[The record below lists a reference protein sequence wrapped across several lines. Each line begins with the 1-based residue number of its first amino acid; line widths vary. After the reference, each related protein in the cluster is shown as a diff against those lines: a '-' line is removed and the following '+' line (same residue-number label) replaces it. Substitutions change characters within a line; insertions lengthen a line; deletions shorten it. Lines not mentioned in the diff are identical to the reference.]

1 MRSLIPRTLFGR
13 SLLLLAGIIV
23 FTEIVTV
30 LIFFFGVQRPRL
42 QRAAEVAALQIN
54 MARQTMHK
62 LDAAGRREFVQAL
75 TAIPGTQIKEMPK
88 ASSNALPREVIV
100 RAFVERLR
108 DRVTNR
114 DELVWDES
122 TQTMYV
128 QLPADETGKISA
140 LAISPEGV
148 YVDTIR
154 ATLAV
159 AAFCAL
165 VCLLGAY
172 FIQRR
177 LNRPLDQLAHA
188 AELIGQGREPPPM
201 MENAPEEIRQVS
213 TRITAMAQN
222 LAKLSEERTLMLAGV
237 SHDLRTPLAK
247 MRLSIEMLQPSADA
261 ELTVSLAKS
270 VSEMELIIHQFIEF
284 ARTGQ
289 DETPSYCDIAA
300 LVREVAASAVVP
312 AGHPPIE
319 IVLDALPR
327 CMVRPIAI
335 KRALGNL
342 INNAMHY
349 STGGLNSNVTV
360 SAGIDRDKLH
370 LVVLDRGPGLSK
382 EDQARVRKPFA
393 RKSHARSGQSRAGLG
408 LAIVER
414 AAQLH
419 DGELVLSARDGGG
432 LAASLVLPLRTNPE
446 TKNGAAQL

>member
-13 SLLLLAGIIV
+13 SLLLLAALIV

-30 LIFFFGVQRPRL
+30 LIFFFGVQRPRI

-54 MARQTMHK
+54 MARQTMQK
-62 LDAAGRREFVQAL
+62 LDAASRREFMQGL
-75 TAIPGTQIKEMPK
+75 TAIPGTQITEMPK
-88 ASSNALPREVIV
+88 VNSNAMPRDAIV
-100 RAFVERLR
+100 KAFVQRMR
-108 DRVTNR
+108 DRVTNK

-122 TQTMYV
+122 TQTMYL
-128 QLPADETGKISA
+128 QFAIDENGKVNA

-154 ATLAV
+154 ATLVVAV
-159 AAFCAL
+159 FCAL

-188 AELIGQGREPPPM
+188 AELLGQGREPPPM
-201 MENAPEEIRQVS
+201 TKHAPEEIRQVS
-213 TRITAMAQN
+213 ARITTMAQN

-261 ELTVSLAKS
+261 ELTASLAKS
-270 VSEMELIIHQFIEF
+270 VGEMESIIHQFIEF

-289 DETPSYCDIAA
+289 DETPSYYDIGA
-300 LVREVAASAVVP
+300 LVREVAANAVLP
-312 AGHPPIE
+312 AGHPPIN

-342 INNAMHY
+342 INNGLHY
-349 STGGLNSNVTV
+349 GRGRTESDITV
-360 SAGIDRDKLH
+360 SAGIDRNKLH
-370 LVVLDRGPGLSK
+370 LVVLDRGPGLSE
-382 EDQARVRKPFA
+382 EDQSRVRKPFA

-414 AAQLH
+414 VAQLH
-419 DGELVLSARDGGG
+419 DGELVLSAREGGG
-432 LAASLVLPLRTNPE
+432 LVAALVLPLWTDRE
-446 TKNGAAQL
+446 AKVSF

>member
-13 SLLLLAGIIV
+13 SLLLLAAIIV

-30 LIFFFGVQRPRL
+30 LIFFFGVQRPRI
-42 QRAAEVAALQIN
+42 QRAAEVVALQIN
-54 MARQTMHK
+54 MARQTMQK
-62 LDAAGRREFVQAL
+62 LDAASRREFLQGL
-75 TAIPGTQIKEMPK
+75 TAIPGAQITDMPK
-88 ASSNALPREVIV
+88 ANGNALPREVIV
-100 RAFVERLR
+100 KAFVQRLR
-108 DRVTNR
+108 DRVANKN
-114 DELVWDES
+114 ELVWDES

-128 QLPADETGKISA
+128 QLPADETGHISA

-159 AAFCAL
+159 AVFCSL

-188 AELIGQGREPPPM
+188 AELLGQGREPPPM
-201 MENAPEEIRQVS
+201 TKHAPEEIRQVS
-213 TRITAMAQN
+213 ARITTMAQN

-261 ELTVSLAKS
+261 ELTASLAKS
-270 VSEMELIIHQFIEF
+270 VGEMESIIHQFIEF

-289 DETPSYCDIAA
+289 DETPSYCDISA
-300 LVREVAASAVVP
+300 LVHEVAANTVLPPS
-312 AGHPPIE
+312 HPPINV
-319 IVLDALPR
+319 VLDALPR

-342 INNAMHY
+342 INNGLHY
-349 STGGLNSNVTV
+349 GAGGIDSDVTV

-370 LVVLDRGPGLSK
+370 LAVLDRGPGLSE
-382 EDQARVRKPFA
+382 EDQSRVRKPFA

-414 AAQLH
+414 VAQLH
-419 DGELVLSARDGGG
+419 DGELVLSAREGGG
-432 LAASLVLPLRTNPE
+432 LMASLVLPLRTARE
-446 TKNGAAQL
+446 TKNGAA